1 MQGQAVER
9 VNKRVRGK
17 QSVREIQ
24 RVRVMERENERTVVE
39 FHDHPHLR
47 KEHKLL
53 LEGFPL
59 ERKLWREVS

>member
-9 VNKRVRGK
+9 GNKRVREK
-17 QSVREIQ
+17 QSVRE
-24 RVRVMERENERTVVE
+24 MEREKERTVVE
-39 FHDHPHLR
+39 FHVHPHLQ
-47 KEHKLL
+47 KERKLL